1 MDTTIAIGVYFFIWW
16 ITLFAVLPFGIRTQQ
31 ETGEVVPGTPESAP
45 VKPRLLRV
53 FVINTI
59 VATIV
64 FAIVYSAIVY
74 RWIDIEKVPYP

>member
-1 MDTTIAIGVYFFIWW
+1 
-16 ITLFAVLPFGIRTQQ
+16 
-31 ETGEVVPGTPESAP
+31 VPGTPESAP
-45 VKPRLLRV
+45 EKPRLLRV

-74 RWIDIEKVPYP
+74 RWIDVENVPYP